1 MVVRVG
7 DRVLVEGTSKWWPGG
22 NYLAV
27 VADVGLDGSVKV
39 RYADGG
45 FKRFSRADFERLST
59 PAQAHH
65 EALEEADSAASGDD
79 VIALEEEEPRLKRRA
94 SVNAAAATEARRQ
107 RESLRLE
114 REALDD
120 AIRRR
125 DFLRAHSID
134 SRVRRLEAEAADASS
149 SISDVV
155 RESLRRALG
164 GGVAGAAAMGVQ
176 VVTLMWLRTTL
187 TFQYRNGGS
196 TRAALA
202 ALYKQGG
209 ILRFYQ
215 GLAPALLQGPLSRFG
230 DTAANAGVLALLD
243 GDDRTRSLPTGVKSL
258 ASATVA
264 TAWRVGLM
272 PLDTFKTILQV
283 EGAKGAATLRAKLK
297 AGGPGVLYH
306 GSLGLCASAFL
317 GHYVWYGV
325 YNQADKSLPT
335 HADLAPTL
343 ARNAALG
350 FGASAVSDTVT
361 NSVRVVKVFRQ
372 SAPTPVSYAEAAAA
386 VVKADGVRGLFG
398 RGLATRLVAN
408 GIQASCFSVVWKY
421 LQKRMEAGE
430 RR

>member
-1 MVVRVG
+1 
-7 DRVLVEGTSKWWPGG
+7 
-22 NYLAV
+22 
-27 VADVGLDGSVKV
+27 
-39 RYADGG
+39 
-45 FKRFSRADFERLST
+45 
-59 PAQAHH
+59 
-65 EALEEADSAASGDD
+65 
-79 VIALEEEEPRLKRRA
+79 
-94 SVNAAAATEARRQ
+94 
-107 RESLRLE
+107 
-114 REALDD
+114 
-120 AIRRR
+120 
-125 DFLRAHSID
+125 
-134 SRVRRLEAEAADASS
+134 
-149 SISDVV
+149 
-155 RESLRRALG
+155 
-164 GGVAGAAAMGVQ
+164 MGVQ

-215 GLAPALLQGPLSRFG
+215 GLAPALLQGRSRAG

-350 FGASAVSDTVT
+350 WRLRRERHGHQLGARRQGFPPERADAGELRRGGGGRRQGRRRARIVRPRPRDAPRRERHS
-361 NSVRVVKVFRQ
+361 SVVLQRGVEVL
-372 SAPTPVSYAEAAAA
+372 AEAYGGGRETIGFRRISRRTQGEVNALSVTHFGPSCDASHNFSRRRPSEHDMP
-386 VVKADGVRGLFG
+386 KRKKLSQIIFSGELPETSGEKRQGLF
-398 RGLATRLVAN
+398 RRLR
-408 GIQASCFSVVWKY
+408 SDS
-421 LQKRMEAGE
+421 R
-430 RR
+430 

>member
-1 MVVRVG
+1 
-7 DRVLVEGTSKWWPGG
+7 
-22 NYLAV
+22 
-27 VADVGLDGSVKV
+27 
-39 RYADGG
+39 
-45 FKRFSRADFERLST
+45 
-59 PAQAHH
+59 
-65 EALEEADSAASGDD
+65 
-79 VIALEEEEPRLKRRA
+79 
-94 SVNAAAATEARRQ
+94 
-107 RESLRLE
+107 
-114 REALDD
+114 
-120 AIRRR
+120 
-125 DFLRAHSID
+125 
-134 SRVRRLEAEAADASS
+134 
-149 SISDVV
+149 
-155 RESLRRALG
+155 
-164 GGVAGAAAMGVQ
+164 
-176 VVTLMWLRTTL
+176 MWLRTTL

-202 ALYKQGG
+202 ALYNKAASCAST
-209 ILRFYQ
+209 R
-215 GLAPALLQGPLSRFG
+215 AWRPRCCRARSVRG

-386 VVKADGVRGLFG
+386 VVKADGVRGLVRPRPRDAPRRERHPGVVLQRGVEVPAEAYGGG
-398 RGLATRLVAN
+398 RETIGFRRISRADTRRGQRPRVTQFRSEL
-408 GIQASCFSVVWKY
+408 
-421 LQKRMEAGE
+421 
-430 RR
+430 RRVSQFFTPTAE